1 MRHPILTIGLLTSGG
16 DAPGMNAAIRAVVL
30 TAAAQGIRV
39 LGFKHGFNGIFNSD
53 FQQLQRTEVL
63 HIIQN
68 GGTILKSARCQ
79 LLEQA
84 DGPEKAATIL
94 NTLAVD
100 ALIVIGGDGSFRGCQ
115 AIAPFYQGQIVGIP
129 GTIDNDVDGTD
140 FTIGFA
146 TALDTALDAID
157 KIRDTADAFE
167 RIFLVEVMGRH
178 TGYLALAAGIA
189 SGAEQIICP
198 EYGDVD
204 IVDLQNDIRQMQREF
219 GNGSYIIVI
228 AETMYSA
235 GATALAAELTAAS
248 GIECR
253 ACVLGH
259 MQRGGSPVGSDRIL
273 ATKLGA
279 FAVEQ
284 LLQGNAHLMM
294 AGEQGGQAQLFPLSL
309 TGNKK
314 KQTDQY
320 LLDWQ
325 QRMLQD
331 SDPSLSVL
339 STNHAR

>member
-1 MRHPILTIGLLTSGG
+1 MNPLRKIGLLTSGG

-30 TAAAQGIRV
+30 TAAAQGIEV
-39 LGFKHGFNGIFNSD
+39 IGFKHGFNGIFSHEH
-53 FQQLQRTEVL
+53 QQLQRTEVL
-63 HIIQN
+63 HIIQQ
-68 GGTILKSARCQ
+68 GGTLLKSARCKQ
-79 LLEQA
+79 LEQPG
-84 DGPEKAATIL
+84 GPEQAANVLHQLGI
-94 NTLAVD
+94 D

-115 AIAPFYQGQIVGIP
+115 AIAPFYTGQIVGIP

-198 EYGDVD
+198 EYGEVD
-204 IVDLQNDIRQMQREF
+204 IDDLQQDIQQVQRQYGR
-219 GNGSYIIVI
+219 GSYIIVI
-228 AETMYSA
+228 AETMYPS
-235 GATALAAELTAAS
+235 GATTLAAELTQAS

-259 MQRGGSPVGSDRIL
+259 LQRGGSPVGSDRIL

-284 LLQGNAHLMM
+284 LLRGNAHLMM
-294 AGEQGGQAQLFPLSL
+294 AGEQAGQAVLFPLSL
-309 TGNKK
+309 TGDKK
-314 KQTDQY
+314 KQADRY
-320 LLDWQ
+320 LLEWQ

-331 SDPSLSVL
+331 SSPEKPA
-339 STNHAR
+339 T

>member
-1 MRHPILTIGLLTSGG
+1 MSHAIRKIGLLTSGG

-30 TAAAQGIRV
+30 TAAAQGIEV
-39 LGFKHGFNGIFNSD
+39 IGFKHGFNGIFSNEY
-53 FQQLQRTEVL
+53 QVLQRAEVL
-63 HIIQN
+63 HIIQY

-79 LLEQA
+79 ALQQPGGPAQA
-84 DGPEKAATIL
+84 AAQLHQNGI
-94 NTLAVD
+94 D

-115 AIAPFYQGQIVGIP
+115 AIAPFYRGQIVGIP

-157 KIRDTADAFE
+157 KVRDTADAFE
-167 RIFLVEVMGRH
+167 RIFLIEVMGRH
-178 TGYLALAAGIA
+178 TGYLALAAGIG

-198 EYGDVD
+198 EYGEVD
-204 IVDLQNDIRQMQREF
+204 LVDLQHDIQQVQHQF
-219 GNGSYIIVI
+219 GRGSYIIVI
-228 AETMYSA
+228 AETMYPA
-235 GATALAAELTAAS
+235 GATVLAAELTKAS

-259 MQRGGSPVGSDRIL
+259 LQRGGSPVGSDRIL

-279 FAVEQ
+279 YAVEQ

-294 AGEQGGQAQLFPLSL
+294 AGEQGGQAVLFPLSL
-309 TGNKK
+309 TGDKK
-314 KQTDQY
+314 KQADKY

-331 SDPSLSVL
+331 SEHG
-339 STNHAR
+339 NI